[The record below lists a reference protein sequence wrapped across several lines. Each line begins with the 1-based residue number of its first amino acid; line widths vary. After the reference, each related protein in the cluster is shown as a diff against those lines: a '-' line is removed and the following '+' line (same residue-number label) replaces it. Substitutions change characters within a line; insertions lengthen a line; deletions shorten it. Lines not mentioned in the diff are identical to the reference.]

1 MRQLLD
7 LLVCFSLVAVLAVVV
22 YLTPR
27 VARYVS
33 AENRPAKRTAPARG
47 LAFHLPAL
55 LDESQ

>member
-7 LLVCFSLVAVLAVVV
+7 LLVWFSLVAVLAAVV

-27 VARYVS
+27 VAQYVS
-33 AENRPAKRTAPARG
+33 AEDRPARRTPPARG
-47 LAFHLPAL
+47 LAFHLPAV